1 VYPSEFGKQCMKE
14 EEVTGP
20 KELAEQTADET
31 GEDNFDQEKLRV
43 YEMRRL
49 RYFYA
54 VVECDSID
62 TASHIYDEC
71 DGLEFESSAAKI
83 DLRFIP
89 DDLTFDEVAKSKN
102 LSANTIIIGTIFFR
116 LLETNVKLCQ
126 RLENIS
132 LNILLQVH

>member
-1 VYPSEFGKQCMKE
+1 MKE

-102 LSANTIIIGTIFFR
+102 LSANTIIIGTNFFR
-116 LLETNVKLCQ
+116 LPETNVKLCQ
-126 RLENIS
+126 KLENTS

>member
-1 VYPSEFGKQCMKE
+1 MKE

-102 LSANTIIIGTIFFR
+102 LSANTIIIGTNFLR
-116 LLETNVKLCQ
+116 LPETNVKLCQ
-126 RLENIS
+126 RLENTS

>member
-1 VYPSEFGKQCMKE
+1 MKE

-102 LSANTIIIGTIFFR
+102 LSANTIIIGTNFLR
-116 LLETNVKLCQ
+116 LPETNVKLCQ
-126 RLENIS
+126 KLENTS

>member
-1 VYPSEFGKQCMKE
+1 MSQVYQSEFGKECMKE

-54 VVECDSID
+54 VVECDSVE

-71 DGLEFESSAAKI
+71 DGMEFESSAAKI

-89 DDLTFDEVAKSKN
+89 DDLTFDEVKIKN
-102 LSANTIIIGTIFFR
+102 ININLAIKPNKLIFPDTKR
-116 LLETNVKLCQ
+116 
-126 RLENIS
+126 
-132 LNILLQVH
+132 